1 MVANLGEMI
10 LFVWDLIWFGCSI
23 GALIFVIGVVYL
35 IASAVLGWIFVE

>member
-10 LFVWDLIWFGCSI
+10 SFVWDLVGFGCSI

-35 IASAVLGWIFVE
+35 IGSAVFEWIFVE